1 MSGLT
6 NKSDY
11 DGPFIALRIYCSS
24 DSVSKAQKI
33 PIFRTDGSQN
43 TKQEATRFQIASDC
57 L

>member
-1 MSGLT
+1 MPGLT

-33 PIFRTDGSQN
+33 PIFRTDGSSEY
-43 TKQEATRFQIASDC
+43 KTRGDPFPDR